1 MKLTTKNNITDYE
14 VKIPKGV
21 TGLVRGVCWG
31 DRDGYV
37 VDFPQAQRV
46 FVKREDAV
54 IMEETNA
61 LQTSCS
67 QEEERKGGK
76 SKRKK
81 ELPPPTVGKGSL
93 PD

>member
-14 VKIPKGV
+14 TKIPKGV
-21 TGLVRGVCWG
+21 TGVVRGVCWG
-31 DRDGYV
+31 DQDGYV
-37 VDFPQAQRV
+37 VDFPQAHRV

-54 IMEETNA
+54 IMEETDA
-61 LQTSCS
+61 LSKSCS
-67 QEEERKGGK
+67 QEEEGKVGK

>member
-1 MKLTTKNNITDYE
+1 MKLTTKNNITDFE

-21 TGLVRGVCWG
+21 VGNIVGTCWG
-31 DRDGYV
+31 DQDGYV

-54 IMEETNA
+54 IMEDINV
-61 LQTSCS
+61 LQKSCS
-67 QEEERKGGK
+67 QEEEGKGGK

-81 ELPPPTVGKGSL
+81 ELPSPTVGKGSIS
-93 PD
+93 D